1 MNGVIRVKV
10 SKKNQISLPSEARR
24 KLGIQPGDTLMVHL
38 IGDHLVVM
46 PEPKDW
52 ASALMGFQY
61 EIWKDIDALVYVRE
75 MRGGDREAE

>member
-10 SKKNQISLPSEARR
+10 GKKNQISLPAEARR

-52 ASALMGFQY
+52 AKSLWGFQY
-61 EIWKDIDALVYVRE
+61 EIWKDVDALEYVRE
-75 MRGGDREAE
+75 LRGEDREEE